1 MNCFFLEKLK
11 NLIVDQELDLR
22 RLKNG
27 IQPRRA
33 HTRTN
38 KERNTKI
45 INAQKSLI
53 EKRYYFVNK
62 YVYTKF
68 CYALNQMNYYNL

>member
-1 MNCFFLEKLK
+1 LK
-11 NLIVDQELDLR
+11 NLIADQELDFR

-33 HTRTN
+33 HTQAN

-53 EKRYYFVNK
+53 EKRYYFV
-62 YVYTKF
+62 YIILCMYICIYIYIIKF
-68 CYALNQMNYYNL
+68 SVMH